1 MEIHLQK
8 GIGEV
13 RFGMTRAEVEK
24 VIGKPDVEKL
34 DSEDPNELIWEFN
47 DLKLRLTFY
56 ENENHRM
63 VYIRG
68 SHANMSLNKH
78 VFIDQKIDKVLSQID
93 SDLEA
98 WEVDDQDLFTAY
110 FNEKNWFSF
119 NVEYQRITDFE
130 MGVPLDSEES
140 YLWPK

>member
-47 DLKLRLTFY
+47 DLTLRLTFY

-63 VYIRG
+63 LYIRG
-68 SHANMSLNKH
+68 PHANMSLNKH
-78 VFIDQKIDKVLSQID
+78 AFIDQKIEQVLSQLD
-93 SDLEA
+93 SDLDGE
-98 WEVDDQDLFTAY
+98 EFEDQDLFTAY

>member
-8 GIGEV
+8 GIGAV
-13 RFGMTRAEVEK
+13 HFGMTRAEVEK

-68 SHANMSLNKH
+68 SHASMSLNKH
-78 VFIDQKIDKVLSQID
+78 AFIDQKIDKVLSQID

>member
-8 GIGEV
+8 GIGEI
-13 RFGMTRAEVEK
+13 RFGMNRTEVEQL
-24 VIGKPDVEKL
+24 IGKADVEKL

-56 ENENHRM
+56 ESENYRM

-68 SHANMSLNKH
+68 SHSNMRLNNQT
-78 VFIDQKIDKVLSQID
+78 FIDQKIDTVLSKVD
-93 SDLEA
+93 SGLDA

-110 FNEKNWFSF
+110 FNEKNWFNF

-130 MGVPLDSEES
+130 MGVPLDSEEN
-140 YLWPK
+140 YLWPE

>member
-8 GIGEV
+8 GIGAV

-34 DSEDPNELIWEFN
+34 DSEDPNELIWEYN

-56 ENENHRM
+56 ENENYRM

-68 SHANMSLNKH
+68 SHSDISLNKH
-78 VFIDQKIDKVLSQID
+78 HFIDHKIEAVLSEID
-93 SDLEA
+93 SELDA
-98 WEVDDQDLFTAY
+98 WEVEDQDLFTAY

-130 MGVPLDSEES
+130 MGVPLDIAGES
-140 YLWPK
+140 LWPK